1 MPGDRYEKYG
11 RPTEPADLNAEYMT
25 VQETAF
31 VLKCSVPTVHRR
43 LDELGIKKKTGR
55 RVVTNKADRAAL
67 LESSLVPSLQGR
79 AKAAKPRKRGAGR
92 KPLAQPQAALAA

>member
-1 MPGDRYEKYG
+1 MPGDRYAKYG
-11 RPTEPADLNAEYMT
+11 RPTEPKDPNAEYMT

-55 RVVTNKADRAAL
+55 RVVTSRADRAAL
-67 LESSLVPSLQGR
+67 VESSLVPTLQGR
-79 AKAAKPRKRGAGR
+79 ARAAKPSKRGTGR
-92 KPLAQPQAALAA
+92 KPLTPLAA